1 MNAARSLL
9 VVVILLSCSCE
20 ALDVELDVESCGSV
34 GGGEPYMPLDG
45 TLQGKWVVSSTFQPN
60 WTLELKE
67 YERVEVR
74 GTFKGDWA
82 YHMENYRRPDTI
94 RGAFHGDYCW
104 PDIDFSFAWQAP
116 NAQGAINFSC
126 EFDGVTNDRDYFAGL
141 TVCEHEGEP
150 LFYVAPTYFERQ
162 CGPYDC
168 DDG

>member
-9 VVVILLSCSCE
+9 AVVLLLSSCE
-20 ALDVELDVESCGSV
+20 ALDVEFDVESCGNA

-45 TLQGKWVVSSTFQPN
+45 TWQGKWVVSSTFQPN

-82 YHMENYRRPDTI
+82 YHIGNYHRPDTI
-94 RGAFHGDYCW
+94 RGTFQGDYCW
-104 PDIDFSFAWQAP
+104 PDIDFSFAWQMP

-126 EFDGVTNDRDYFAGL
+126 EFEGVTNDPDYFAGL
-141 TVCEHEGEP
+141 TVCAYERDP